1 MTRRP
6 PTDGGGPE
14 YGTNSPSDANQ
25 SAASNAAATYGT
37 NGHYAEEDSSLTR
50 IGPIPSGFLPVFPS

>member
-1 MTRRP
+1 VVA
-6 PTDGGGPE
+6 PE

-25 SAASNAAATYGT
+25 SAASNAAAAYGT